1 MKLAWLIDCTEF
13 NRKKKSYNNQMT
25 EYWAYFCIFE
35 KKAGHKDRQ
44 RQEFDSEEHNPV
56 RRVEEVS
63 N

>member
-1 MKLAWLIDCTEF
+1 MSHYVCAGLLDIIVYIGK
-13 NRKKKSYNNQMT
+13 
-25 EYWAYFCIFE
+25 
-35 KKAGHKDRQ
+35 KKAGLKDRQ

>member
-1 MKLAWLIDCTEF
+1 
-13 NRKKKSYNNQMT
+13 MT
-25 EYWAYFCIFE
+25 EYWTYLWVFK
-35 KKAGHKDRQ
+35 KKAGLKDRQ

>member
-1 MKLAWLIDCTEF
+1 MKLAGLIDCTEF
-13 NRKKKSYNNQMT
+13 NRKKKSYNNHMT
-25 EYWAYFCIFE
+25 EYWTYLLNFE
-35 KKAGHKDRQ
+35 KKAGLKDRQ